1 MFGVIFELSFFCC
14 YFVARI
20 NRHQQQQQN
29 MSESKEPIRLRQR
42 KMPTGNISLY
52 LDIYLNGKRTYEYLK
67 MYLIPEQTRADRE
80 KNKETLKLADAVRA
94 KRVIELRNGQFGFK
108 TKTTG
113 KLRFFDYYRE
123 LCEKRLGEESRGNW
137 GNWYSCL
144 HHLKKY
150 EKRESITLE
159 EITPEWVQGFK
170 DYLENDA
177 VAWGHDYRKRIKDKP
192 LARNSKLSYFNKLR
206 ACLNQAYE
214 EEIISSNPLRGI
226 EGFKPEEGTRMYLT
240 LDEVRK
246 LAATECEYPQI
257 KAAFLFSC
265 LTGLRRSDV
274 LRLTWG
280 DVHKQGE
287 FTRIIFRQKKTSG
300 QEYLDISPQAAELM
314 GERGLPDEHVFTD
327 IHSPTCTNNT
337 LKLWVARAGINKT
350 ITFHC
355 GRHTFATLML
365 DIGTDIYTVSK
376 LLGHRDLSTT
386 QIYAKVMDKNK
397 QAAVASIPTILP
409 PDITS
414 DEKE

>member
-1 MFGVIFELSFFCC
+1 
-14 YFVARI
+14 
-20 NRHQQQQQN
+20 
-29 MSESKEPIRLRQR
+29 MSDSREPIRLRQR
-42 KMPTGNISLY
+42 KLPTGNTSLY
-52 LDIYLNGKRTYEYLK
+52 LDIYIDGRRTYEYLK
-67 MYLIPEQTRADRE
+67 MYLIPEKTRADKE
-80 KNKETLKLADAVRA
+80 KNRETLKLADAIRA
-94 KRVIELRNGQFGFK
+94 KRVVELRNGQFGFLSPSPPS
-108 TKTTG
+108 
-113 KLRFFDYYRE
+113 LRFYDYYRVM
-123 LCEKRLGEESRGNW
+123 CEKRLGTESRGNW

-150 EKRESITLE
+150 EKRENITFA

-170 DYLENDA
+170 DYLENEA
-177 VAWGHDYRKRIKDKP
+177 VAWGHDFRKRIKDKP
-192 LARNSKLSYFNKLR
+192 LSRNSKLSYFNKLR

-214 EEIISSNPLRGI
+214 EGVIPSNPMRGI
-226 EGFKPEEGTRMYLT
+226 DGFKPEEGTRMYLT

-246 LAATECEYPQI
+246 LANTECEYPQI

-314 GERGLPDEHVFTD
+314 GKRGEPDEHVFTD
-327 IHSPTCTNNT
+327 IHSPSCTNNT

-414 DEKE
+414 TDENPTEE

>member
-1 MFGVIFELSFFCC
+1 M
-14 YFVARI
+14 A
-20 NRHQQQQQN
+20 
-29 MSESKEPIRLRQR
+29 ESKEPIRLRQR

-52 LDIYLNGKRTYEYLK
+52 LDIYLNGRRTYEYLK
-67 MYLIPEQTRADRE
+67 MYLVPELTRADRE
-80 KNKETLKLADAVRA
+80 KNRETLKLADAVRA
-94 KRVIELRNGQFGFK
+94 KRVVELRNGQFGFQGQ
-108 TKTTG
+108 TSPSI
-113 KLRFFDYYRE
+113 RFFDYYRAM
-123 LCEKRLGEESRGNW
+123 CEKRLGTESRGNW

-150 EKRESITLE
+150 EKRENITFAD
-159 EITPEWVQGFK
+159 ITPEWVQGFK
-170 DYLENDA
+170 DYLENEA
-177 VAWGHDYRKRIKDKP
+177 VAWGHDFRKRIKDKP

-206 ACLNQAYE
+206 ACLNQAIE
-214 EEIISSNPLRGI
+214 EGIILTNPMRGI
-226 EGFKPEEGTRMYLT
+226 DGFKPEEGTRMYLT

-246 LAATECEYPQI
+246 LAVTECEYPQI

-280 DVHKQGE
+280 DIHKQGE

-300 QEYLDISPQAAELM
+300 QEYLDISPQAVELM

-327 IHSPTCTNNT
+327 IHSPSCTNNT
-337 LKLWVARAGINKT
+337 LKLWVAKAGINKT

-355 GRHTFATLML
+355 ARHTFATLML

-409 PDITS
+409 PDITPTEEQS
-414 DEKE
+414 QSGNE

>member
-1 MFGVIFELSFFCC
+1 M
-14 YFVARI
+14 A
-20 NRHQQQQQN
+20 
-29 MSESKEPIRLRQR
+29 ESKEPIRLRQR
-42 KMPTGNISLY
+42 KTASGNISLY
-52 LDIYLNGKRTYEYLK
+52 LDIYLNGKRTYEFLK
-67 MYLIPEQTRADRE
+67 MHLIPERMRADRE
-80 KNKETLKLADAVRA
+80 RNRETLKLADAIRA
-94 KRVIELRNGQFGFK
+94 KRVVELRNGQFGFQNRPSASI
-108 TKTTG
+108 
-113 KLRFFDYYRE
+113 RFFDYYRAM
-123 LCEKRLGEESRGNW
+123 CEKRLGEESRGNW

-150 EKRESITLE
+150 EKRETITLG

-177 VAWGHDYRKRIKDKP
+177 VAWGHDFRKRIKDKP

-214 EEIISSNPLRGI
+214 EQIIPTNPLRGI

-280 DVHKQGE
+280 DVHKQGD

-300 QEYLDISPQAAELM
+300 QEYLDISQQAAELM

-355 GRHTFATLML
+355 ARHTFATLML

-397 QAAVASIPTILP
+397 QAAVASMPTILP
-409 PDITS
+409 PDIS
-414 DEKE
+414 SEKKE

>member
-1 MFGVIFELSFFCC
+1 M
-14 YFVARI
+14 AD
-20 NRHQQQQQN
+20 
-29 MSESKEPIRLRQR
+29 SKEPIRLRQR
-42 KMPTGNISLY
+42 KMPTGNVSLY
-52 LDIYLNGKRTYEYLK
+52 LDIYLNGRRTYEYLK
-67 MYLIPEQTRADRE
+67 MYLVPELTRADRE
-80 KNKETLKLADAVRA
+80 KNRETLKLADAVRA
-94 KRVIELRNGQFGFK
+94 KRVVELRNGQFGFQP
-108 TKTTG
+108 TTSPSI
-113 KLRFFDYYRE
+113 RFFDYYRAM
-123 LCEKRLGEESRGNW
+123 CEKRLGTESRGNW

-150 EKRESITLE
+150 EKRETITFAD
-159 EITPEWVQGFK
+159 ITPEWVQGFK
-170 DYLENDA
+170 DYLENEA
-177 VAWGHDYRKRIKDKP
+177 VAWGHDFRKRIKDKP

-206 ACLNQAYE
+206 ACLNQAIE
-214 EEIISSNPLRGI
+214 EGVILTNPMRGI
-226 EGFKPEEGTRMYLT
+226 DGFKPEEGTRMYLT

-280 DVHKQGE
+280 DVHKQGD

-300 QEYLDISPQAAELM
+300 QEYLDISPQAVELM

-327 IHSPTCTNNT
+327 IHSPSCTNNT
-337 LKLWVARAGINKT
+337 LKLWVAKAGINKT

-409 PDITS
+409 PDIKPTEEQAQS
-414 DEKE
+414 DNDEAQG

>member
-1 MFGVIFELSFFCC
+1 M
-14 YFVARI
+14 AD
-20 NRHQQQQQN
+20 
-29 MSESKEPIRLRQR
+29 SKEPIRLRQR
-42 KMPTGNISLY
+42 KMPTGNVSLY
-52 LDIYLNGKRTYEYLK
+52 LDIYLNGRRTYEYLK
-67 MYLIPEQTRADRE
+67 MYLVPELTRADRE
-80 KNKETLKLADAVRA
+80 KNRETLKLADAVRA
-94 KRVIELRNGQFGFK
+94 KRVVELRNGQFGFQP
-108 TKTTG
+108 TTSPSI
-113 KLRFFDYYRE
+113 RFFDYYRAM
-123 LCEKRLGEESRGNW
+123 CEKRLGTESRGNW

-150 EKRESITLE
+150 EKRETITFAD
-159 EITPEWVQGFK
+159 ITPEWVQGFK
-170 DYLENDA
+170 DYLENEA
-177 VAWGHDYRKRIKDKP
+177 VAWGHDFRKRIKDKP

-206 ACLNQAYE
+206 ACLNQAIE
-214 EEIISSNPLRGI
+214 EGIILTNPMRGI
-226 EGFKPEEGTRMYLT
+226 DGFKPEEGTRMYLT

-327 IHSPTCTNNT
+327 IHSPSCTNNT
-337 LKLWVARAGINKT
+337 LKLWVAKAGINKT

-409 PDITS
+409 PDIKPTEEQSQSES
-414 DEKE
+414 DEGKE

>member
-1 MFGVIFELSFFCC
+1 M
-14 YFVARI
+14 AD
-20 NRHQQQQQN
+20 
-29 MSESKEPIRLRQR
+29 SKEPIRLRQR

-52 LDIYLNGKRTYEYLK
+52 LDIYLNGRRTYEYLK
-67 MYLIPEQTRADRE
+67 MYLVPELTRADRE
-80 KNKETLKLADAVRA
+80 KNRETLKLADAVRA
-94 KRVIELRNGQFGFK
+94 KRVVELRNGQFGFQP
-108 TKTTG
+108 TTSPSI
-113 KLRFFDYYRE
+113 RFFDYYRAM
-123 LCEKRLGEESRGNW
+123 CEKRLGTESRGNW

-150 EKRESITLE
+150 EKRETITFAD
-159 EITPEWVQGFK
+159 ITPEWVQGFK
-170 DYLENDA
+170 DYLENEA
-177 VAWGHDYRKRIKDKP
+177 VAWGHDFRKRIKDKP

-206 ACLNQAYE
+206 ACLNQAIE
-214 EEIISSNPLRGI
+214 EGVILTNPMRGI
-226 EGFKPEEGTRMYLT
+226 DGFKPEEGTRMYLT

-280 DVHKQGE
+280 DVHKQGD

-327 IHSPTCTNNT
+327 IHSPSCTNNT
-337 LKLWVARAGINKT
+337 LKLWVAKAGINKT

-409 PDITS
+409 PDIKPTEEQAQS
-414 DEKE
+414 DNDEAQG

>member
-20 NRHQQQQQN
+20 NRHQQQQQK
-29 MSESKEPIRLRQR
+29 MADSKEPIRLRQR

-52 LDIYLNGKRTYEYLK
+52 LDIYLNGRRTYEYLK
-67 MYLIPEQTRADRE
+67 MYLVPELTRADRE
-80 KNKETLKLADAVRA
+80 KNRETLKLADAVRA
-94 KRVIELRNGQFGFK
+94 KRVVELRNGQFGFQP
-108 TKTTG
+108 TTSSSI
-113 KLRFFDYYRE
+113 RFFDYYRAM
-123 LCEKRLGEESRGNW
+123 CEKRLGTESRGNW

-150 EKRESITLE
+150 EKRENITFAD
-159 EITPEWVQGFK
+159 ITPEWVQGFK

-177 VAWGHDYRKRIKDKP
+177 VAWGHDFRKRIKDKP

-206 ACLNQAYE
+206 ACLNQAIE
-214 EEIISSNPLRGI
+214 EGVILTNPMRGI
-226 EGFKPEEGTRMYLT
+226 DGFKPEEGTRMYLT

-246 LAATECEYPQI
+246 LAVTECEYPQI

-327 IHSPTCTNNT
+327 IHSPSCTNNT

-350 ITFHC
+350 ITFHQR
-355 GRHTFATLML
+355 RHCDLFFPLKMNRLQSIIL
-365 DIGTDIYTVSK
+365 D
-376 LLGHRDLSTT
+376 R
-386 QIYAKVMDKNK
+386 
-397 QAAVASIPTILP
+397 
-409 PDITS
+409 
-414 DEKE
+414 